1 MSTAVSKRI
10 SESDLSGAQQKV
22 LAVALHLFTSKGYFN
37 TSVHDIARAAKVSIG
52 SIYHH
57 FQDKEG
63 IAKALFDDLVARM
76 QRELEEIMARHASTH
91 DRCRAVV
98 ELLFRMTEEAPEMM
112 SYMLH
117 ARHNE
122 FMPGEMPVCS
132 SKPFATMRQM
142 VSDGMER
149 GEVRRMEPIVAAT
162 SLFGGPIRMITLRLE
177 DLLER
182 PLPDYLDEVWTSSWR
197 SIAA

>member
-1 MSTAVSKRI
+1 MPAHKKILDFDVA
-10 SESDLSGAQQKV
+10 GVQQKV

-57 FQDKEG
+57 FKDKEG

-76 QRELEEIMARHASTH
+76 QREIEEITVRHASTR
-91 DRCRAVV
+91 DRCRAVI

-132 SKPFATMRQM
+132 SKPFAMMRQM
-142 VSDGMER
+142 VTDGMEQ

-177 DLLER
+177 GLLER
-182 PLPDYLDEVWTSSWR
+182 PLADYLDEVWASSWR
-197 SIAA
+197 SISV

>member
-1 MSTAVSKRI
+1 MPVSKKI
-10 SESDLSGAQQKV
+10 LDFDVAGAPQKV

-57 FQDKEG
+57 FEDKEG
-63 IAKALFDDLVARM
+63 IAKALFDELVMRM
-76 QRELEEIMARHASTH
+76 QRELEEILARHATAH
-91 DRCRAVV
+91 DRCRAVI

-117 ARHNE
+117 ARHSE
-122 FMPGEMPVCS
+122 FMPDEMPVCS
-132 SKPFATMRQM
+132 SKPFVTMRQM
-142 VSDGMER
+142 VSDGMEK

-177 DLLER
+177 GLLER
-182 PLPDYLDEVWTSSWR
+182 PLADYLDDVWASSWR
-197 SIAA
+197 SVAA